1 MPLGQVPGASQPP
14 RGFVNKLFPTVPK
27 HPMQNLW
34 HAIKPE
40 FLAEG
45 VASVSQ
51 DRRRG
56 AGSTPVSTAPLP
68 PSPALGSPI
77 APLFC
82 DPLATLPRAE
92 LICSMGVDFAHTA
105 PPGPDGVGCTVMT
118 GRGVGLAALKGHAY
132 FDGPQALDAESLA

>member
-14 RGFVNKLFPTVPK
+14 RGFVSKLFPTVPK

-56 AGSTPVSTAPLP
+56 AGSTP
-68 PSPALGSPI
+68 
-77 APLFC
+77 
-82 DPLATLPRAE
+82 